1 MIDAKEVAD
10 RVALVRS
17 EISIAGGS
25 EVSLIAVT
33 KSFGIDALRAAS
45 AAGCEGV
52 GENYAQELL
61 EKVRDGL
68 PPIDV
73 HFIGALQSNKV
84 RSLAGHVALWQSV
97 DRESVVD
104 ELGRRA
110 PGASILIQVDTTHE
124 PTKGGVA
131 PELLDTLRT
140 RAESV
145 GLVVKGL
152 MTIGPTDGTPQECEK
167 SFELLRRLVNEQGL
181 SVCSMGMSA
190 DYRTAVACGSS
201 MVRVGSGLFGDRVRV
216 AK

>member
-10 RVALVRS
+10 RVAQVRS
-17 EISIAGGS
+17 EISNAGGS

-45 AAGCEGV
+45 IAGCEGV

-61 EKVRDGL
+61 EKVTVGL
-68 PPIDV
+68 PSIDV

-97 DRESVVD
+97 DRESVID

-110 PGASILIQVDTTHE
+110 PGASVLIQVDTTQE
-124 PTKGGVA
+124 PSKGGVTPA
-131 PELLDTLRT
+131 GLDTLRM
-140 RAESV
+140 RAESR
-145 GLVVKGL
+145 GLIVKGL
-152 MTIGPTDGTPQECEK
+152 MTIGPTDGTQLECEK
-167 SFELLRRLVNEQGL
+167 SFEMLRRLVNEQGL

-190 DYRTAVACGSS
+190 DYRIAVACGST
-201 MVRVGSGLFGDRVRV
+201 MVRVGSGLFGDRARV

>member
-10 RVALVRS
+10 RVARVRS
-17 EISIAGGS
+17 EISNAGGS

-61 EKVRDGL
+61 EKVRDGI

-84 RSLAGHVALWQSV
+84 RSLAGHIALWQSV

-190 DYRTAVACGSS
+190 DYGIAVACGST

-216 AK
+216 AT

>member
-10 RVALVRS
+10 RVARVRS

-61 EKVRDGL
+61 EKVRDGI

-84 RSLAGHVALWQSV
+84 RSLAGHVALWQSI

-124 PTKGGVA
+124 PSKGGVA

>member
-17 EISIAGGS
+17 EISNAGGS

-45 AAGCEGV
+45 TAGCEGV

-61 EKVRDGL
+61 EKVTVGL
-68 PPIDV
+68 PSIDV

-84 RSLAGHVALWQSV
+84 RMLAGHIALWQSV
-97 DRESVVD
+97 DRDSVVD

-110 PGASILIQVDTTHE
+110 PGTSILIQVDTTQE
-124 PTKGGVA
+124 PSKGGVT
-131 PELLDTLRT
+131 PSQLDVLRT
-140 RAESV
+140 RAESR
-145 GLVVKGL
+145 GLVVEGL
-152 MTIGPTDGTPQECEK
+152 MTIGPTDGTQQECEK
-167 SFELLRRLVNEQGL
+167 SFGMLRQLVNEQGL

-190 DYRTAVACGSS
+190 DYPIAVACGST
-201 MVRVGSGLFGDRVRV
+201 MVRVGSGLFGDRERV
-216 AK
+216 NR

>member
-10 RVALVRS
+10 RVARVRS
-17 EISIAGGS
+17 EISNAGGS

-61 EKVRDGL
+61 EKVRDGI

-84 RSLAGHVALWQSV
+84 RSLAGHIALWQSV

>member
-10 RVALVRS
+10 RVARVRS

-45 AAGCEGV
+45 TAGCDGV

-61 EKVRDGL
+61 EKVRDGI

-84 RSLAGHVALWQSV
+84 RSLAGHIALWQSV

-110 PGASILIQVDTTHE
+110 PGASILIQVDTTYE
-124 PTKGGVA
+124 PSKGGVA

-167 SFELLRRLVNEQGL
+167 SFEMLRRLVNEQGL

>member
-17 EISIAGGS
+17 EISNAGGS

-45 AAGCEGV
+45 TAGCEGV

-61 EKVRDGL
+61 EKVTVGL
-68 PPIDV
+68 PSIDV

-110 PGASILIQVDTTHE
+110 PGASILIQVDTTQE
-124 PTKGGVA
+124 PSKGGVTPA
-131 PELLDTLRT
+131 LLDTLRT
-140 RAESV
+140 RAESQ
-145 GLVVKGL
+145 GLAVKGL
-152 MTIGPTDGTPQECEK
+152 MTIGPTDGTQQECEK
-167 SFELLRRLVNEQGL
+167 SFEMLRRLVNEQAL

-190 DYRTAVACGSS
+190 DYRIAVACGST

>member
-17 EISIAGGS
+17 EISNAGGS

-190 DYRTAVACGSS
+190 DYGIAVACGST

-216 AK
+216 AT